1 MSKKKYFINVSFST
15 SSFNKFA
22 YSVVDVDIGADLIN
36 EIAKEMVR
44 AACEKEGVDVNH
56 VDINVTAFN
65 RV

>member
-1 MSKKKYFINVSFST
+1 MRKKKYFMNVSFST

-22 YSVVDVDIGADLIN
+22 YSVVDVDIKTDLIN
-36 EIAKEMVR
+36 EVAKDMVR
-44 AACEKEGVDVNH
+44 LACEKEGVDVNH